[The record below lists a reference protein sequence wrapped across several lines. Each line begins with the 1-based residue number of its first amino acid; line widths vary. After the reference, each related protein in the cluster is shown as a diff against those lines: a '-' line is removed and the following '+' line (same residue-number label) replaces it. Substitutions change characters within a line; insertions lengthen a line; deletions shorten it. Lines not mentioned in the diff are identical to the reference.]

1 VENSRDFGDIYFENS
16 FAWFVAVLVLMSN
29 QERGSH
35 VGSGRLECIPQVGAD
50 AQNHFEMY
58 AIPRRKVYRFID
70 RNFVNV
76 REGHD
81 KMSVSLERLTKTSE
95 CLPEMGQISTGS
107 RANFD

>member
-1 VENSRDFGDIYFENS
+1 VENSRDVGDIYFENS

-35 VGSGRLECIPQVGAD
+35 LGSGRLERASRRLGAD

-58 AIPRRKVYRFID
+58 AIARQKVYKFIE

-76 REGHD
+76 RERHD
-81 KMSVSLERLTKTSE
+81 KMSVCVERLIKTSE
-95 CLPEMGQISTGS
+95 CLPDRQVRVTVF
-107 RANFD
+107 R